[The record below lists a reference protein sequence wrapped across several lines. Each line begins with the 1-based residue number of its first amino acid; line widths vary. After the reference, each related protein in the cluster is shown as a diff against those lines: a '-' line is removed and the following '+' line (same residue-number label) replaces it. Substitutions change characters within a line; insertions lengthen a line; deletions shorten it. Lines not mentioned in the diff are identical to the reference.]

1 MVHHTDHLVT
11 LRVER
16 HPCLRVARIAEL
28 LEHLQRLFENAPHTL
43 DDRVGLVTGMTD
55 RPLQVVHDGQ
65 PRAGH
70 PGSFR
75 CSFAVQ
81 FAGIPLAQVVQI
93 GDRAPPA
100 VLELGQLRVRIRLGG
115 NRF

>member
-1 MVHHTDHLVT
+1 
-11 LRVER
+11 
-16 HPCLRVARIAEL
+16 
-28 LEHLQRLFENAPHTL
+28 
-43 DDRVGLVTGMTD
+43 MTD

-70 PGSFR
+70 SGSFR

-93 GDRAPPA
+93 GDGAPPA
-100 VLELGQLRVRIRLGG
+100 VLELGQLLVRIRLGG
-115 NRF
+115 SLVWRAFVYPVIVFFGLGMLCGADHTAQPRSNSASTTSSSPTGEPR